1 MSLLKKQRAVVAA
14 LEDIKARDISVFNVT
29 HLTSMF
35 DRVIIATGESARQV
49 KALARNVHDTAKSL
63 GERVVSIEGEES
75 GEWVLVDLGDIVV
88 HVMHPAVRQYYNL
101 EELWGQPKPRVRK
114 PRTSAATGKA

>member
-14 LEDIKARDISVFNVT
+14 LEDIKARDITVFNVT

-49 KALARNVHDTAKSL
+49 KALARSVHDKVKGL

-101 EELWGQPKPRVRK
+101 EELWGQPKPRARK
-114 PRTSAATGKA
+114 PRAPAAAGRA

>member
-49 KALARNVHDTAKSL
+49 KALARSVHDKVKGL
-63 GERVVSIEGEES
+63 GDRVVSIEGEES

-101 EELWGQPKPRVRK
+101 EELWGQPKPRARK
-114 PRTSAATGKA
+114 PRVAGKA